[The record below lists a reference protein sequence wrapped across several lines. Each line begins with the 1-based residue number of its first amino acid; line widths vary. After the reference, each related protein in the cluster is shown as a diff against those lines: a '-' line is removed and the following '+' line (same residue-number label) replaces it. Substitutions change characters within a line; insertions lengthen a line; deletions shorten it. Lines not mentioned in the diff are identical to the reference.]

1 MEKTNQ
7 LLVGIDLGQKVTQIS
22 CFDRKTYEAV
32 PIGVPDEY
40 REETCYE
47 IPSAIKWMPDT
58 GIWRLCCQMGDGSE
72 EIVFEDLLTLAESET
87 CECKGHSIATAE
99 IIERYLLKLLHVINV
114 QFPNE
119 MLERLV
125 ITVPGKTPEL
135 VKKLQKAG
143 QSLGIWP
150 DRMTIQNY
158 RLSYM
163 YYAVSQPK
171 ELWLNNVGLFSFDRN
186 RLLYSQIHID
196 RRTLPWIVGVTEKD
210 LTDQLDY
217 SMLEDPGVDSTYA
230 FVTTAGTVLH
240 KQMVTTLYVT
250 GEAFEGA
257 WAEEA
262 LQQLCNGRRVFRG
275 QNIYTKGACY
285 AARELSGAGK
295 LEQCMFL
302 DEEMITANVSLRVYH
317 EAQMQDLVLAK
328 AGSVWD
334 EVDVSVDVIPDK
346 EYAIQITAQDVIK
359 HQTNAHMLS
368 LSGFA
373 GRENK
378 TTRFTVRVRFADRET
393 CIVTLKDNGFGEVSP
408 TSNRIWER
416 CIKL

>member
-22 CFDRKTYEAV
+22 YFDRKTYEAV

-47 IPSAIKWMPDT
+47 IPSAIKWMPET

-72 EIVFEDLLTLAESET
+72 AIVFEDLLTLAERET
-87 CECKGHSIATAE
+87 CESVGHSIATAE
-99 IIERYLLKLLHVINV
+99 ILEHYLLKLLHVINV

-125 ITVPGKTPEL
+125 ITVPDKTPKL
-135 VKKLQKAG
+135 VEKLQNAG
-143 QSLGIWP
+143 QNLGIWP
-150 DRMTIQNY
+150 DRMTILNY

-196 RRTLPWIVGVTEKD
+196 RRTLPWIVGVSEKD
-210 LTDQLDY
+210 LSDQLDY

-257 WAEEA
+257 WAEDA

-317 EAQMQDLVLAK
+317 EAQMQDLVLVK
-328 AGSVWD
+328 AGSVWN

-346 EYAIQITAQDVIK
+346 EYEIQITAQDVIK

-368 LSGFA
+368 LSGFV